1 MRQLLL
7 HQQDLLMEGFEE
19 LYMSLKKLEIAQ
31 EELHQQKDR
40 LTTAYELVEV
50 ERQRYQELFELFP
63 DAYLVTDRRGII
75 LEANSAAATLLN
87 VPQRFLVRKPLAG
100 FISRE
105 ERRGFFSKL
114 TKLHS
119 SHQQQVWEMRLQ
131 RRNSNAIDA
140 TLTVK
145 TVHDREGRR
154 LALSWLLRDIT
165 KHKQVSDSALCLLR
179 DAVQQAKEPIVI
191 TSAELNEPG
200 PRIVFVNQA
209 FTQMTG
215 YSMEEIGNKTPRI
228 LQGAKTDRS
237 VLNQLRCNMLQ
248 EQPFQGEI
256 INYRKD
262 GGEYKV
268 QISCSFIR
276 NESGEITHYM
286 SIQQEIPIEQAVF

>member
-1 MRQLLL
+1 MNLDEFSRQIKAAHRRTTELYMKMRQLLL
-7 HQQDLLMEGFEE
+7 YQQELLMQGFEE

-50 ERQRYQELFELFP
+50 ERQRYQDLFELFP

-87 VPQRFLVRKPLAG
+87 VPQRFLARKPLAG
-100 FISRE
+100 FISKE

-131 RRNSNAIDA
+131 PRNSNAIDA

-145 TVHDREGRR
+145 TVHDREGRQ

-209 FTQMTG
+209 FTQMTV
-215 YSMEEIGNKTPRI
+215 YSME
-228 LQGAKTDRS
+228 AK
-237 VLNQLRCNMLQ
+237 
-248 EQPFQGEI
+248 QPAQ
-256 INYRKD
+256 
-262 GGEYKV
+262 
-268 QISCSFIR
+268 S
-276 NESGEITHYM
+276 
-286 SIQQEIPIEQAVF
+286 